1 MSSDVPPPA
10 PAPGVLA
17 DMLARRSWDNDVS
30 DGDRLLLEWASDT
43 IRRENVEKNKALSR
57 AEQWEAEA
65 MTYAAILYGPNQ
77 KGGAA

>member
-17 DMLARRSWDNDVS
+17 DMLARRSWDNDVE
-30 DGDRLLLEWASDT
+30 DGDRLLLEWAADT
-43 IRRENVEKNKALSR
+43 IRQLVIDKVKAMSR